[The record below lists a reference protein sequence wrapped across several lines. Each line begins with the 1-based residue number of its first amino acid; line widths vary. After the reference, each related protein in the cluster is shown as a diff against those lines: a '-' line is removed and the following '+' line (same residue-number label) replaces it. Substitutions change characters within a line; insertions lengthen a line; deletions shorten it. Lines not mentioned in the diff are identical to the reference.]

1 MTKVEKIDLTK
12 LPSDVASNIASFMVG
27 KPEEL
32 RLKHNEALKRI
43 QRKYMIEYLGPIRKR
58 RRRRTTVQFAIVRD
72 DIFFIKE
79 SVQSIITNQE
89 DRILNIIYDE
99 TDEDDEDTVI
109 TLSVSAK
116 ACARKSDKQYE
127 NNIFDC
133 CDFLSPIIPTSEDDV
148 LDDLIEIAEDIEDQI
163 QLEHE
168 RFNFDD
174 FSISM
179 FEFKL
184 VFK

>member
-89 DRILNIIYDE
+89 DRILNIINDE

-127 NNIFDC
+127 DNIFDC

>member
-1 MTKVEKIDLTK
+1 MTKVEKIDLEK
-12 LPSDVASNIASFMVG
+12 LPSDVVSNIASFMVG
-27 KPEEL
+27 EPEYL
-32 RLKHNEALKRI
+32 RLKHNEALKKI
-43 QRKYMIEYLGPIRKR
+43 QKKYKIEYLGPIRKR

-72 DIFFIKE
+72 DIFFTKE

-89 DRILNIIYDE
+89 DRILDIIYDE
-99 TDEDDEDTVI
+99 TNEDDEDTVI
-109 TLSVSAK
+109 TLSVNAK

-127 NNIFDC
+127 DNIVDC

-184 VFK
+184 IFK